1 MKTLLKDR
9 PAVDFPMPN
18 GLLLTKIDPK
28 SGKLAY
34 EGQPDAIDEV
44 FLDGTV
50 PTEVAT
56 PPDVVDTGTFMMEQ
70 LGDGRAEAQ
79 PQ

>member
-1 MKTLLKDR
+1 
-9 PAVDFPMPN
+9 MPD
-18 GLLLTKIDPK
+18 GLTLTKIDPK

-34 EGQPDAIDEV
+34 ENQPDAIDEV
-44 FLDGTV
+44 FLDGTL

-70 LGDGRAEAQ
+70 LGDGRADAQ
-79 PQ
+79 NH